1 MELRSGCRVERDE
14 SIDSRGRFDEF
25 SDACYGDTPALIHP
39 ERLTL
44 ITENDGN
51 RSRAY
56 RRPIRIGPPTSGS
69 WKFSGEC
76 TYGQTEPS
84 SPYGFEE
91 EGFKDEERVRWLAAI
106 AIIVVV
112 IVAVAALYLSTDNQ
126 DDRDVV
132 PRHPVR
138 YPGTMSVES
147 FELNS
152 EE

>member
-1 MELRSGCRVERDE
+1 M
-14 SIDSRGRFDEF
+14 
-25 SDACYGDTPALIHP
+25 
-39 ERLTL
+39 
-44 ITENDGN
+44 
-51 RSRAY
+51 
-56 RRPIRIGPPTSGS
+56 
-69 WKFSGEC
+69 
-76 TYGQTEPS
+76 
-84 SPYGFEE
+84 
-91 EGFKDEERVRWLAAI
+91 AAI

-112 IVAVAALYLSTDNQ
+112 TVAVAALYLSTDDQ